1 MRPRTTRKSYRPR
14 ASDRTMVVI
23 FCNRTACRSRNRRP
37 RHDSNMDRRKK
48 RTPRA
53 SQHYMGWRDRQK
65 SLLLPVAGEIF
76 LLTLPFIE
84 RPYRKLAFIVR
95 LRDQQFVEKLFRVVI
110 SRCAATRNLS
120 FCWISAM

>member
-1 MRPRTTRKSYRPR
+1 MPPRITRKSYRPR
-14 ASDRTMVVI
+14 ASDRTMVGI
-23 FCNRTACRSRNRRP
+23 FCNRTACRLRNHWR
-37 RHDSNMDRRKK
+37 RHDRNMTRRKK

-84 RPYRKLAFIVR
+84 RPYRTCEVLVRDMSGNATYQDLAVN
-95 LRDQQFVEKLFRVVI
+95 LFA
-110 SRCAATRNLS
+110 S
-120 FCWISAM
+120 